1 MFRSKVPHWLTL
13 KVKRTIYLIVVFSTP
28 RAAERRFMGDFF
40 MKEKIFAVITALI
53 VLMLTTGIWFSYK
66 GKITFST
73 DLKLGTEAVL
83 QYREKADG
91 GLISVNKKAGP
102 DGKISF
108 KVKGKTLS
116 YFKINI
122 PEKTAVKNVRFR
134 GWKKQNITLNA
145 QNEYTD
151 KILNNSV
158 VIDYHNLIVL
168 SCLGYYFGWF
178 LIRSLKYGFP
188 KDDPKL
194 PKMMNLEFLR
204 IVFTLSVVCCHF
216 IGNLK
221 IWNSAWISVEFF
233 FILSGFLLIDTFNPE
248 RTVQN
253 FLKSKIVHFLPLL
266 FFASVVESLFR
277 HDITRMISDY
287 FFLPTIKFGDFIGS
301 AWYIKILFWVLLLYF
316 YLIKSFKRQIVNLTI
331 GIITFFS
338 YVAIVSRGTGREAW
352 FYYDP
357 VNNFIFVN
365 ILRALGGIG
374 LGYFLKQ
381 LIDISEIKP
390 GRLYDFF
397 EFFIFVYAIFSM
409 YVKKIEPENSF
420 NHVIA
425 FFLLIFCFIQK
436 KGIISQFFEKRIFA
450 VLAKYCLSIY
460 LMHGCIVFYL
470 FPYFFQKYPNIL
482 MEYKGF
488 TVFITLFLVCL
499 SGVIVHH
506 AVELPAA
513 RALKKLLK

>member
-13 KVKRTIYLIVVFSTP
+13 KVKRTIYLIMVFSTP

-53 VLMLTTGIWFSYK
+53 VLMLTTEVWFSYK

-73 DLKLGTEAVL
+73 NLKPGTEAVL
-83 QYREKADG
+83 QYREKTNDN
-91 GLISVNKKAGP
+91 LISVNKKAGS
-102 DGKISF
+102 DGKLSF

-122 PEKTAVKNVRFR
+122 PKKAVIKNVRFCS
-134 GWKKQNITLNA
+134 WKKQNITLNA
-145 QNEYTD
+145 QNEYTG

-158 VIDYHNLIVL
+158 VIDCHNLIVL
-168 SCLGYYFGWF
+168 SCLGFYFGWF

-216 IGNLK
+216 IWNVK
-221 IWNSAWISVEFF
+221 IYNSAWISVEFF

-253 FLKSKIVHFLPLL
+253 FLKSKIIHFLPLL
-266 FFASVVESLFR
+266 FFTSVVESIFR
-277 HDITRMISDY
+277 HNITIMISDY
-287 FFLPTIKFGDFIGS
+287 FFLPTIKFGDFVGN
-301 AWYIKILFWVLLLYF
+301 AWYIKILFWVLLFYF
-316 YLIKSFKRQIVNLTI
+316 YLIKSFKRQIVNLII

-357 VNNFIFVN
+357 INNFIFVN
-365 ILRALGGIG
+365 ILRALGGVG

-390 GRLYDFF
+390 SRLYDFF
-397 EFFIFVYAIFSM
+397 EFFIFIYAIFSM

-420 NHVIA
+420 NYVIA
-425 FFLLIFCFIQK
+425 FVLLIFCFIQK
-436 KGIISQFFEKRIFA
+436 KGKISQFFEKKIFA
-450 VLAKYCLSIY
+450 VLARYCLSIY

-470 FPYFFQKYPNIL
+470 FPYFFRKYPDIII
-482 MEYKGF
+482 EYKYL
-488 TVFITLFLVCL
+488 TVFIVLFLVCL
-499 SGVIVHH
+499 LGFIAHH
-506 AVELPAA
+506 AVELPSV
-513 RALKKLLK
+513 RALKKWLK